1 MAGCGECIVGCQFG
15 ANQLVVAVHVQN
27 PRSSSYF
34 GVAVAGPVFNQVM
47 KFALQTMKI
56 APDGGKPPKVR
67 LTAP

>member
-1 MAGCGECIVGCQFG
+1 
-15 ANQLVVAVHVQN
+15 VAVHVQN

-34 GVAVAGPVFNQVM
+34 GAAVAGPVFNQVM